1 MDDMLAVARLQLD
14 YAAAVDNDALERWP
28 DFFTA
33 DGLYRITN
41 AANEARGLPIGIV
54 HCAGQAMMHDRVLS
68 LREANVYEAQRYR
81 HLLSL
86 PVVTRDGDTL
96 SATTSFHVA
105 RIMQDGATLLF
116 ATGEY
121 RDVVVRDGEA
131 LKFRQRVVVLDSERI
146 DTLLAIPI

>member
-14 YAAAVDNDALERWP
+14 YAAALDNDELERWP

-41 AANEARGLPIGIV
+41 AGNEARGLPIGIV
-54 HCAGQAMMHDRVLS
+54 HCTGRAMMHDRVLS

-81 HLLSL
+81 HVLSL
-86 PVVTRDGDTL
+86 PVVARNGEALT
-96 SATTSFHVA
+96 ATTSFHVA
-105 RIMQDGATLLF
+105 RIMQDGETMLF

-121 RDVVVRDGEA
+121 RDVLVPDGDG
-131 LKFRQRVVVLDSERI
+131 LMFKQRVVVLDSERI